1 MEMNIGIAVFAYNRS
16 RHLQQVLFGLHKNE
30 SVKEIYIFQDGLR
43 CENHRTEW
51 EKVRKVINGIT
62 WCKTICFFS
71 SYNKGL
77 ACSVTEGI
85 ETVLREKDAVI
96 VLEDDCVPTV
106 NYIGFMR
113 QCFERYADDEKIY
126 SVSGYSYPVALK
138 RGQYDIYGCG
148 RISSWG
154 WGTWKNRWD
163 AYIKDYELIKKMKR
177 SRESSR
183 NLAMWGRDLEEM
195 LVGNVRGS
203 CDSWAVF
210 WALNVIS
217 KGGVCINP
225 YESLIQNIGLD
236 GSGTNCGTTNLYEV
250 SCIDEKKKVFS
261 LPDTVTV
268 LDETAEAFV
277 PFFGSYTAVNTD
289 SDKEK
294 VFVYGVGN
302 YFSKKEKLLNQDYYI
317 EKFID
322 RNKKGYFAGKEI
334 VAPDE
339 LRSCSSEK
347 IVVMIQDEKESA
359 NVVHE
364 LINHYGISGDKI
376 ELGIAR
382 YS

>member
-1 MEMNIGIAVFAYNRS
+1 M
-16 RHLQQVLFGLHKNE
+16 
-30 SVKEIYIFQDGLR
+30 
-43 CENHRTEW
+43 
-51 EKVRKVINGIT
+51 
-62 WCKTICFFS
+62 
-71 SYNKGL
+71 
-77 ACSVTEGI
+77 
-85 ETVLREKDAVI
+85 
-96 VLEDDCVPTV
+96 
-106 NYIGFMR
+106 
-113 QCFERYADDEKIY
+113 
-126 SVSGYSYPVALK
+126 
-138 RGQYDIYGCG
+138 
-148 RISSWG
+148 
-154 WGTWKNRWD
+154 
-163 AYIKDYELIKKMKR
+163 
-177 SRESSR
+177 
-183 NLAMWGRDLEEM
+183 
-195 LVGNVRGS
+195 GNVRGS